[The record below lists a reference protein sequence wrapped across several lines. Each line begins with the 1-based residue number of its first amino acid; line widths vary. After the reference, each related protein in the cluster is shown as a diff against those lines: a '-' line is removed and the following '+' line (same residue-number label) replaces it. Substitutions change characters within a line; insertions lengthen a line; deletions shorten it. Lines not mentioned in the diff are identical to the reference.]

1 MPGVSDFSVA
11 GPTSPHRHLPVGM
24 DTPGAK
30 NSPRP
35 RGLSSPHQPDLG
47 PSGAGVGRAG
57 GVQPGPSPP
66 SPSLVPSPFLGV
78 TAAAEESGRLR
89 DHPRPLLAPSCP
101 PTHPPPGRRG
111 EPQPPP
117 RQGLGVH
124 PCSPRTPRHLPP
136 CRPVRSPGAAPRG
149 PRSWSR
155 GSHSP
160 PSHRGCSWCAQAESR
175 RRGASGS
182 RGPARPD
189 PVRLPPPLPP
199 PPPRLCPCRLPAL
212 ARPGMRKRRLKA
224 GNPHSGDPGV
234 LGLASGSVASDD
246 GQSRGTSLRAHGWG
260 EKEPQ
265 EHPEGSPPKRTAL
278 THRGVQ
284 GWRPWMHPP
293 VLPSHLP
300 PRSASAPTAA
310 EPRSGLVSRCS
321 KAGRKPE
328 AAAVSRKPCA
338 AASQFRGT
346 GVSAGTVAGAPAHN
360 PQHPMLPVGAWLTAH
375 FIWEKAKCGNEG
387 EVLGEKQECC
397 VTQKLSPQ
405 NPIKIRELWLWTV
418 AFNTL

>member
-11 GPTSPHRHLPVGM
+11 GPTSPHRHLPVGT

-47 PSGAGVGRAG
+47 PSGAEVGRAG

-66 SPSLVPSPFLGV
+66 SPSLVPSPFLCV

-101 PTHPPPGRRG
+101 PTHPPPVLRG

-124 PCSPRTPRHLPP
+124 PCSPRTPRRLPP

-149 PRSWSR
+149 PRSWSQ

-199 PPPRLCPCRLPAL
+199 PPPRLRPCRLPAL

-234 LGLASGSVASDD
+234 LGLASGGIRRRAKPWHIPP
-246 GQSRGTSLRAHGWG
+246 GTWVGREGTPGTPRRLAPKTNSPHPPWG
-260 EKEPQ
+260 AGMETLDAPPGAAK
-265 EHPEGSPPKRTAL
+265 SPP
-278 THRGVQ
+278 
-284 GWRPWMHPP
+284 
-293 VLPSHLP
+293 
-300 PRSASAPTAA
+300 
-310 EPRSGLVSRCS
+310 
-321 KAGRKPE
+321 
-328 AAAVSRKPCA
+328 
-338 AASQFRGT
+338 SQVCFCPNSCRAT
-346 GVSAGTVAGAPAHN
+346 
-360 PQHPMLPVGAWLTAH
+360 
-375 FIWEKAKCGNEG
+375 
-387 EVLGEKQECC
+387 
-397 VTQKLSPQ
+397 
-405 NPIKIRELWLWTV
+405 LWLSTKVQQSWEETRSSGR
-418 AFNTL
+418 